1 MQNEAKIR
9 ENTDKLLKFVG
20 EKFEAGELD
29 NVALVEFIK
38 LSGAY
43 LNLKTIPD
51 YAKANGLSY
60 QGTKTCRH
68 IERLFGCKFVIDNA

>member
-9 ENTDKLLKFVG
+9 ENTDKLLKFVA

-29 NVALVEFIK
+29 NLALVEFIK
-38 LSGAY
+38 LSGTY
-43 LNLKTIPD
+43 LNLKTPSA

-60 QGTKTCRH
+60 QGVRKCRH
-68 IERLFGCKFVIDNA
+68 IERLFGARFVIDNE